1 MKTQIV
7 LLLLFILTMLG
18 CDGSVERS
26 VILDGPIMETV
37 TETGELEYNGA
48 LINISDKSVSSV
60 LVVIV
65 LKDENGE
72 VVEIKSIG
80 IDDEFESTNLMPEE
94 SVFFTLSFDVNPD
107 VVVTKEVEI
116 YYDE

>member
-1 MKTQIV
+1 MKIKIV
-7 LLLLFILTMLG
+7 LLLLFILTVLG

-48 LINISDKSVSSV
+48 LINISDKAVSSV
-60 LVVIV
+60 FVVII

-80 IDDEFESTNLMPEE
+80 IDDEFESANLVPGE

-107 VVVTKEVEI
+107 MVVTKEVEI

>member
-1 MKTQIV
+1 MKTPVV
-7 LLLLFILTMLG
+7 LLLLFALTVLG

-48 LINISDKSVSSV
+48 LINVSDKSVSSV
-60 LVVIV
+60 LVVII
-65 LKDENGE
+65 LKDEDGE
-72 VVEIKSIG
+72 VIEIKSIG
-80 IDDEFESTNLMPEE
+80 TDDEFESTNLMPGE

-107 VVVTKEVEI
+107 MVIAKEVEI